1 VAADLARLKH
11 GSPLVCPAGFLI
23 LHSTSLIVKL
33 DNTAVLRYTLAMSS
47 WRGKGVLAP
56 DLPRCN
62 TKLKEHA
69 GHCTY
74 PAGWG
79 TNHLGVGKCFRHD
92 KQRKAGIYSAKLKIP
107 TVEQAYQEFRQS
119 DNLLDLEEEIAL
131 LSAVIRHFKEE
142 KQYTELS
149 DAANI
154 LSKLIGRYLE
164 VQKERKALVP
174 IQALWNITEEIVRIL
189 NEELT
194 EVDRERIANRIRQ
207 IRLLPQAA

>member
-1 VAADLARLKH
+1 M
-11 GSPLVCPAGFLI
+11 G
-23 LHSTSLIVKL
+23 T
-33 DNTAVLRYTLAMSS
+33 

-79 TNHLGVGKCFRHD
+79 TPHLGSGKCFRHD
-92 KQRKAGIYSAKLKIP
+92 KRKLAGIYSAQLKIP
-107 TVEQAYQEFRQS
+107 TVEQAYQEFRKS
-119 DNLLDLEEEIAL
+119 ENPLELEEEIAL
-131 LSAVIRHFKEE
+131 VRAVIRHLKETE
-142 KQYTELS
+142 KYTELT

-174 IQALWNITEEIVRIL
+174 IQALWNITEEIVRVL
-189 NEELT
+189 NEELS
-194 EVDRERIANRIRQ
+194 EVDRERVTQKIRG
-207 IRLLPQAA
+207 IRLLPQTT